1 MKQCIVTVDDDGS
14 GYDVDNVGDHDYN
27 DDGGS
32 CSIYVLII
40 SIGLIH
46 TQPEKSTME

>member
-1 MKQCIVTVDDDGS
+1 MVIVDDDGS
-14 GYDVDNVGDHDYN
+14 GYDVDNVGDHNYN
-27 DDGGS
+27 DDDGGS